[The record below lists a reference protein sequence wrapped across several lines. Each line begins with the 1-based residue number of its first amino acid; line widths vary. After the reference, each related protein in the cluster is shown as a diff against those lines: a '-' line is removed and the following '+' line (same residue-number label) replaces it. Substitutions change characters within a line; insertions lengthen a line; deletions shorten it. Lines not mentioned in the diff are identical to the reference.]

1 MHNTATAALPG
12 IEVMISV
19 IYAIVSAL
27 LIIYLSFEVI
37 KTRRRHQIS
46 VGDGDNEEL
55 QTAQGAQSN
64 AIEYLPITLILL
76 FYLEYN
82 GAGSWIIHL
91 AGMTL
96 ITGRVIH
103 AYGLLNKSMRRRV
116 LGMQITIFVL
126 IGLCLLNL
134 AFLPLDKLLQ
144 F

>member
-1 MHNTATAALPG
+1 
-12 IEVMISV
+12 MISV

-37 KTRRRHQIS
+37 RIRRKLRIS

-64 AIEYLPITLILL
+64 AVEYLPITLLLL

-82 GAGSWIIHL
+82 GAGNWIIHL
-91 AGMTL
+91 AGITL
-96 ITGRVIH
+96 IVGRIIH
-103 AYGLLNKSMRRRV
+103 AHGLLKRNLNRRV
-116 LGMQITIFVL
+116 LGMQITITVL
-126 IGLCLLNL
+126 IALCVLNT
-134 AFLPLDKLLQ
+134 AYLPIEKLLR